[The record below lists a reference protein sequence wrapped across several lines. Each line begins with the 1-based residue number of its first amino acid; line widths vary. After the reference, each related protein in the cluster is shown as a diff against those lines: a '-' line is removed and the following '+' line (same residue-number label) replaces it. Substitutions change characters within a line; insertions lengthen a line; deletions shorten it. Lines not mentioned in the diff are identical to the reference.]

1 MAGPLCGCRS
11 LAEIWALPSAGHTPS
26 FTPHSSSEQRDR
38 ASVSLTHLMPFICQS
53 QPSALHPSFCGVA
66 SRAAVCSQRSSRRL
80 DSVHSKYLDRL
91 KCLWFISDLS
101 SVRSACCVRLCR
113 EHTYTSPENWDTAA
127 RDTAAR
133 PDTRRYLT
141 HTQTRTT
148 WCYNSVSLE
157 SLIYCYRFC
166 RYCEL
171 DFIFHFLVSVKV
183 LVILFCV
190 YIHHFY

>member
-1 MAGPLCGCRS
+1 MDADHWLRS
-11 LAEIWALPSAGHTPS
+11 ELYHLQAIRRLSHHTLPQNREI
-26 FTPHSSSEQRDR
+26 ER
-38 ASVSLTHLMPFICQS
+38 AWVCPWRNEALTHLMPFICQS

-127 RDTAAR
+127 RDTAAG
-133 PDTRRYLT
+133 PDTRQYLT
-141 HTQTRTT
+141 HKQTRTT
-148 WCYNSVSLE
+148 WCYNSV
-157 SLIYCYRFC
+157 RF
-166 RYCEL
+166 RIT
-171 DFIFHFLVSVKV
+171 D
-183 LVILFCV
+183 ILL
-190 YIHHFY
+190 

>member
-1 MAGPLCGCRS
+1 MQIIGWDLSSTICRPY
-11 LAEIWALPSAGHTPS
+11 AVCHTTLFLRTERVCPWRN
-26 FTPHSSSEQRDR
+26 E
-38 ASVSLTHLMPFICQS
+38 ALTHLMPFICQS

-127 RDTAAR
+127 RDTAAG
-133 PDTRRYLT
+133 PDTRQYLT
-141 HTQTRTT
+141 HKQTRTT
-148 WCYNSVSLE
+148 WWYNSVSLE
-157 SLIYCYRFC
+157 SLIYCYKFC

-171 DFIFHFLVSVKV
+171 DFIFAFSV
-183 LVILFCV
+183 FG
-190 YIHHFY
+190 